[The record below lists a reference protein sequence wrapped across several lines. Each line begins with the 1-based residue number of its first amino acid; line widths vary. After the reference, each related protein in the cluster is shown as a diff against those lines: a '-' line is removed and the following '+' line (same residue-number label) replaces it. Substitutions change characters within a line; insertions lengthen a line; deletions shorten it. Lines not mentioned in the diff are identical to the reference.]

1 MSRVTIFGLLLGML
15 VILMAAAAPLIS
27 TQDPTIQ
34 DASHRLAGPD
44 AVHILGR
51 DTFGRDIFT
60 RVLYAGRISLTVGIG
75 AVTLGAALGTT
86 LGLLAGYSGRWIEST
101 FMRGVDVLM
110 AFPSLL
116 LGLVVLAVLG
126 TGVDKMILSIG
137 IVLAPP
143 FARIVHGTTLSL
155 KQREFV
161 DAARSLGASHVRIIA
176 RHILP
181 NALGETLVLAGV
193 LTASAIRIE
202 ASLSFI
208 GLGVSPPT
216 PTWGNMI
223 RDGTPVLLNA
233 PWLAVVPGVAILIS
247 VLAFNLVGDGL
258 RDLLDPRLMRPRR
271 RRGIGRTSPGAT
283 VPRHTPAAARGLRT
297 TG

>member
-1 MSRVTIFGLLLGML
+1 MTRLTIVGLILAML
-15 VILMAAAAPLIS
+15 VVVMAAGAPLMT
-27 TQDPTIQ
+27 TQDPTVQ
-34 DASHRLAGPD
+34 DASQRLMGPD
-44 AVHILGR
+44 AVHIFGR
-51 DTFGRDIFT
+51 DTFGRDIFA

-75 AVTLGAALGTT
+75 AVALGATLGTV
-86 LGLLAGYSGRWIEST
+86 LGLLAGYSGHWMESL
-101 FMRGVDVLM
+101 FMRGVDMLM

-126 TGVDKMILSIG
+126 TGLEKMILSIG

-143 FARIVHGTTLSL
+143 FARVVHGTTLSL

-161 DAARSLGASHVRIIA
+161 EAARSLGAPHLRIVA

-181 NALGETLVLAGV
+181 NVIGETLVLAGV

-208 GLGVSPPT
+208 GLGVSPPA

-233 PWLAVVPGVAILIS
+233 PWLSLVPGLAIVIS

-258 RDLLDPRLMRPRR
+258 RDILDPRAPRLTPRR
-271 RRGIGRTSPGAT
+271 RGRAPGRT
-283 VPRHTPAAARGLRT
+283 TPAATSRRRT
-297 TG
+297 AAA

>member
-1 MSRVTIFGLLLGML
+1 MSRLTMIGLALAVG
-15 VILMAAAAPLIS
+15 VILLAAGAPLI
-27 TQDPTIQ
+27 TGQDPTIQ
-34 DASHRLAGPD
+34 DASQRLRGPD

-51 DTFGRDIFT
+51 DTFGRDILA
-60 RVLYAGRISLTVGIG
+60 RVLYAGRISLSVGIG
-75 AVTLGAALGTT
+75 AVMLGAGLGTALG
-86 LGLLAGYSGRWIEST
+86 LVAGYGGRWIESL
-101 FMRGVDVLM
+101 FMRGVDMLM

-126 TGVDKMILSIG
+126 AGLQNMIVSIG
-137 IVLAPP
+137 VVLAPA
-143 FARIVHGTTLSL
+143 FARVVHGATLSL
-155 KQREFV
+155 KRREFV
-161 DAARSLGASHVRIIA
+161 EAARSMGASHARIVI

-181 NALGETLVLAGV
+181 NVLGETLVLAGV

-233 PWLAVVPGVAILIS
+233 PWLAVVPGMAILIS
-247 VLAFNLVGDGL
+247 VLAFTLVGDGL
-258 RDLLDPRLMRPRR
+258 RDLLDPTTRRVRPRQ
-271 RRGIGRTSPGAT
+271 
-283 VPRHTPAAARGLRT
+283 PRHAPGRISPVATSRRHTAAA
-297 TG
+297 